1 MKSFIKS
8 IAPFICVFFL
18 FSTPAFAG
26 EPTAKEI
33 LDRIDK
39 MWRGE
44 SSSGE
49 VTMEIVTAHWQRS
62 LTMDVWSLGK
72 EYSLVKITAPLKEK
86 GVATLKVEKNIWNYL
101 PKINRV
107 IKIPGSMMMASWMG
121 SHFTNDD
128 LVKESTFVDDYTY
141 RLSFSGLR
149 GGQFIYEIECIPKP
163 EAAVV
168 WGKVVIIVLKEDL
181 IPLKELF
188 YDEDGTLMRTMTF
201 SEVRS
206 FGRRTVPSVTTLV
219 PADKPDELTRITYN
233 RLQFG
238 IDVDEEFF
246 SLRNLKR

>member
-1 MKSFIKS
+1 MRFFK
-8 IAPFICVFFL
+8 ICILLSVLFL
-18 FSTPAFAG
+18 FLPSIPTLAG
-26 EPTAKEI
+26 EPTVKEI

-49 VTMEIVTAHWQRS
+49 MTMEIVTANWQRS
-62 LTMDVWSLGK
+62 LTMDIWSLGK

-86 GVATLKVEKNIWNYL
+86 GVATLKVGKNIWNYL

-149 GGQFIYEIECIPKP
+149 EGQFIYEIECVPKP

-168 WGKVVIIVLKEDL
+168 WGKVIITVLKKAF
-181 IPLKELF
+181 IPLQELF

-201 SEVRS
+201 SEVCS
-206 FGRRTVPSVTTLV
+206 FGRRTVPSVITLV
-219 PADKPDELTRITYN
+219 PADKPDELTRITYK
-233 RLQFG
+233 RLQFA
-238 IDVDEEFF
+238 IDINEDFF